1 MSKSLV
7 ASFAIK
13 MHTIVQALPINWKKY
28 YQRIEFVEAMR
39 LHQNFHQKR
48 DLNFTAEN
56 IWNQTKSDSLKS
68 SLAKCQS
75 KSNA

>member
-13 MHTIVQALPINWKKY
+13 MQTIVQALPNYQLEKY

-39 LHQNFHQKR
+39 LHQNFHQK
-48 DLNFTAEN
+48 
-56 IWNQTKSDSLKS
+56 
-68 SLAKCQS
+68 
-75 KSNA
+75 

>member
-1 MSKSLV
+1 MV

-13 MHTIVQALPINWKKY
+13 MQTIVQALPINWKKY

-56 IWNQTKSDSLKS
+56 IWNQTKSDSLKY

>member
-1 MSKSLV
+1 
-7 ASFAIK
+7 

-39 LHQNFHQKR
+39 LHQNFYQKR
-48 DLNFTAEN
+48 YLNVTAEN
-56 IWNQTKSDSLKS
+56 IWNQTKSDSLKY